1 VISLTFDVMVYHLCY
16 GRNIQY
22 IFMKTILSF
31 LYKLIELALTK
42 LFKRVSMERLHFSI
56 FYSFMI
62 LFGNDVK
69 TQYDFLK

>member
-1 VISLTFDVMVYHLCY
+1 
-16 GRNIQY
+16 
-22 IFMKTILSF
+22 MKTILSF